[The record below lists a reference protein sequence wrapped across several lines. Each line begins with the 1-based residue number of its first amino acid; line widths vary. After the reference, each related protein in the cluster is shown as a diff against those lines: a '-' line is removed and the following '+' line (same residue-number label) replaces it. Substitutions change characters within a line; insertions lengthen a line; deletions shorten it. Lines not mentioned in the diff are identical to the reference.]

1 MNDGEAAQDDDGG
14 SSGFS
19 SRSTE
24 MEISDEERKRIE
36 AERQER
42 LAPENRPENS
52 EVDNTQR
59 EFDPETEEFTYGPD
73 EVDTGPTASTRATD
87 KS

>member
-1 MNDGEAAQDDDGG
+1 MNDSDSAQSDDG

-24 MEISDEERKRIE
+24 TEISDEERERIE

-59 EFDPETEEFTYGPD
+59 EFDPEAEEFTYGPD
-73 EVDTGPTASTRATD
+73 EVDTGPTASSRTSD
-87 KS
+87 EG